1 MVKAPTDAPKDTASP
16 HDVLLNLSAFVPHLR
31 AANRSPNTIR
41 SYVEAVE
48 KLDAFLE
55 SHGMPRLV
63 ANIRREHVE
72 AFINDQ
78 LARLRPASAANRYR
92 SVQQFFRWLV
102 DEGEIKESPMARMS
116 PPTLPQQPPPIL
128 CEDDINAL
136 RKAASGTSF
145 DDRRDRAIIELLYS
159 SGIRRAELVGLGL
172 EDIDRDLQVARV
184 KGKDNKWRAAPYDD
198 VAAKAL
204 NRYVLRARPT
214 HHDAKLPWLWLGKR
228 GRLTESGVAQI
239 LNRRGTEAGVGH
251 INPHRFRHTAAHELM
266 AGGMQ
271 EGDLMRIFGWSSPQM
286 PKRYGASAA
295 DERAVASYRA
305 IKERAR

>member
-1 MVKAPTDAPKDTASP
+1 MVKAPTDSAKDTASP
-16 HDVLLNLSAFVPHLR
+16 ADVLLNLQAFVPHLR

-48 KLDAFLE
+48 KFDAFLAAQ
-55 SHGMPRLV
+55 GMPRTV

-72 AFINDQ
+72 AFISDQ
-78 LARLRPASAANRYR
+78 LRRLRPASAANRYR
-92 SVQQFFRWLV
+92 SIQQFFRWLV
-102 DEGEIKESPMARMS
+102 DEGEIKESPMARMT
-116 PPTLPQQPPPIL
+116 PPSLPQEPPPVL
-128 CEDDINAL
+128 RDDEIAAL
-136 RKAASGTSF
+136 RKATSGTSF

-159 SGIRRAELVGLGL
+159 SGVRRAELVGLGL
-172 EDIDRDLQVARV
+172 EDVDANLQVVRV
-184 KGKDNKWRAAPYDD
+184 KGKGNKFRAAPYDD
-198 VAAKAL
+198 DTAKAL
-204 NRYVLRARPT
+204 NRYMLRARPQ

-239 LNRRGTEAGVGH
+239 LNRRGTEAGVGK

-266 AGGMQ
+266 AAGMQ

-305 IKERAR
+305 LKGRQR